1 MLEKY
6 FIAIVPSDSL
16 LSEIEDIKKSV
27 SKKHQ
32 SHGALQSPAHITLH
46 MPFSYEKEGKLLACV
61 EAFKFKSPFNID
73 LNGFD
78 CFEPRVVFIDI
89 VKKDSLFYFKEN
101 WFNILKK
108 ILVFST
114 NMMI

>member
-6 FIAIVPSDSL
+6 FIAIVPSESL
-16 LSEIEDIKKSV
+16 LSEIEDIKKYI
-27 SKKHQ
+27 SKKYQ

-46 MPFSYEKEGKLLACV
+46 MPFSYEKEDKLLTCI

-78 CFEPRVVFIDI
+78 CFEPRVIFINVDSNDSI
-89 VKKDSLFYFKEN
+89 FLLQKELVQHIKKNLGIITF
-101 WFNILKK
+101 
-108 ILVFST
+108 
-114 NMMI
+114 